1 MTTGALNIQGP
12 VFVSEGALD
21 DSAADGT
28 PSADIR
34 TTGIM
39 TALNGF
45 SSGIGTG
52 IKMNVVGN
60 EIQFVV
66 PGVGATSLTLF

>member
-12 VFVSEGALD
+12 VFISEGSLD
-21 DSAADGT
+21 DAAADGS

-34 TTGIM
+34 TTGIV

-45 SSGIGTG
+45 CSGIGTG
-52 IKMNVVGN
+52 IKMNVVGT
-60 EIQFVV
+60 EIQFTV
-66 PGVGATSLTLF
+66 PGVGTTSLSLF

>member
-1 MTTGALNIQGP
+1 
-12 VFVSEGALD
+12 
-21 DSAADGT
+21 
-28 PSADIR
+28 
-34 TTGIM
+34 M